1 MVERTIPKMKKAIE
15 ILQENIE
22 DLKLELQWIIEHNK
36 NDEYKE
42 LIVESSNEIKS
53 LEKAI
58 KHLKKN
64 EN

>member
-15 ILQENIE
+15 ILEENIV
-22 DLKLELQWIIEHNK
+22 DLKLELQWIIEHNN